1 MPCLQKQNKTKAV
14 QATRRK
20 RLQFKPEKQSSEMMR
35 LRSMLNKALST
46 KKQLMHINEGIAMVL
61 EETITHAAQL
71 SSKIA
76 SCNNILQEIQHL
88 MHLQETLDS
97 AV

>member
-1 MPCLQKQNKTKAV
+1 
-14 QATRRK
+14 
-20 RLQFKPEKQSSEMMR
+20 
-35 LRSMLNKALST
+35 
-46 KKQLMHINEGIAMVL
+46 MHINEGIAMVL

-71 SSKIA
+71 STKIA

-88 MHLQETLDS
+88 MQLQEILDS

>member
-1 MPCLQKQNKTKAV
+1 
-14 QATRRK
+14 
-20 RLQFKPEKQSSEMMR
+20 
-35 LRSMLNKALST
+35 
-46 KKQLMHINEGIAMVL
+46 MHINEGIAMVL
-61 EETITHAAQL
+61 EETMTHAAQL

-88 MHLQETLDS
+88 INLQETLDS